1 MVEPNADDEADFQE
15 LVLQCENI
23 ALLEKGKRDV
33 DVSVAIKNGEVKG
46 LHLELNDGM
55 PLKARIR
62 VEPEKHAAYNATWAV
77 CELTAKVF
85 VLDVDKDQVVCKD
98 PGKHQHQR
106 EERDQPKEK
115 DQYKGKDQAKGKH
128 QGKNNNKKK

>member
-62 VEPEKHAAYNATWAV
+62 VEPEKHAAYNAKWAV

-98 PGKHQHQR
+98 PGKHQR
-106 EERDQPKEK
+106 EERDQTKEK
-115 DQYKGKDQAKGKH
+115 NQYKGKDQVKGKH